1 MRIVVI
7 LAALA
12 LLAGCGEEDDTEQP
26 ASAPPKLAELTI
38 TVKTDEGAEPK
49 TTEVTC
55 AAPEDSEVCQALAAL
70 DPDTLKPVPGNV
82 ACTQQ
87 YGGPETATI
96 KGTLNGE
103 PVDASFSRVNGC
115 EITRWNTAKAVF
127 EAAG

>member
-1 MRIVVI
+1 MRFVVI
-7 LAALA
+7 VAALA
-12 LLAGCGEEDDTEQP
+12 LLVGCGEEDDTETP
-26 ASAPPKLAELTI
+26 ASAPAQLAELTV
-38 TVKTDEGAEPK
+38 TVTPDEGATPK

-70 DPDTLKPVPGNV
+70 KPDTLKPVPGNV

-115 EITRWNTAKAVF
+115 EIARWDAAKAVF
-127 EAAG
+127 EAAA